1 MTEVITSVQKTEES
15 LRRLKNL
22 RERGGTGQTTASNE
36 RSGMS
41 DDDKIRLQL
50 QIDVIHWTKEIEA
63 FGIVQKKVPKLA
75 ELIKYVEE
83 ATKIHVA
90 EDK

>member
-1 MTEVITSVQKTEES
+1 
-15 LRRLKNL
+15 
-22 RERGGTGQTTASNE
+22 
-36 RSGMS
+36 MS